1 MLQRGSVV
9 GIRDNSAMDRP
20 VEGGGRGRR
29 TVRWALVGGLLLL
42 AVVAYPSVRRWMS
55 SQTSVELSR
64 IRIGEVTRGDLVR
77 EVAVQGN
84 VVAAFSPT
92 LVAPARGTVEVEVRA
107 GEVVEAGAPLVTVNS
122 PEVESRLEQE
132 RSTLLSLQADL
143 ERQRVQAQQ
152 SKGQNRQDVALLEV
166 ELEAARRALE
176 RQETLRHEGLTNDV
190 QYEEAQDE
198 LKVAEMQLD
207 AARRRADYADE
218 TLEFEVR
225 DRASRVER
233 QRLVVADLERQV
245 EELTLR
251 SPVEGLVSRVLAND
265 RDAVTEGQPLVTVVD
280 LSAFQVE
287 APVPE
292 AYADEIAPG
301 TPAAITYD
309 GREWPASVTSIA
321 PAVEGSRVP
330 VRVVFDDQAPESLR
344 QNQRLSTRI
353 ILDTRHDV
361 LKVPRGPFLEAG
373 GGRTAYVLEDRL
385 AQRRAIE
392 VGALSVSEVEILA
405 GLEEGD
411 RIVVSDTGRFKGA
424 DRVLV
429 R

>member
-1 MLQRGSVV
+1 
-9 GIRDNSAMDRP
+9 MDRP
-20 VEGGGRGRR
+20 VERKRGLGRAR
-29 TVRWALVGGLLLL
+29 RWAIVAALLLPL
-42 AVVAYPSVRRWMS
+42 ALGVPSLRRWLRS
-55 SQTSVELSR
+55 EASVELSR
-64 IRIGEVTRGDLVR
+64 IRVGEVTRGDLVR

-92 LVAPARGTVEVEVRA
+92 LVAPARGIVEVRVRA
-107 GEVVEAGAPLVTVNS
+107 GEVVEAGTPLVAVRS
-122 PEVESRLEQE
+122 PEVESRLQQE

-143 ERQRVQAQQ
+143 ERQRVQSEQ

-166 ELEAARRALE
+166 EVEAAGRALD
-176 RQETLRHEGLTNDV
+176 RQETLRGEGLTNDV
-190 QYEEAQDE
+190 QYEAAQDE
-198 LKVAEMQLD
+198 LRVARMKLE
-207 AARRRADYADE
+207 AARQRTAYADE

-233 QRLVVADLERQV
+233 QRLIVSDLERQV

-251 SPVEGLVSRVLAND
+251 SPVEGLVSRVQVND

-280 LSAFQVE
+280 LSAFQIE

-301 TPAAITYD
+301 TPAAVTYD
-309 GREWPASVTSIA
+309 GREWTATVQSIA

-330 VRVVFDDQAPESLR
+330 VQVVFADEAPEGLK

-373 GGRTAYVLEDRL
+373 GGRTAYLLEDGL
-385 AQRRAIE
+385 ALLRPIE
-392 VGALSVSEVEILA
+392 VGGLSVSEVEIVS

-411 RIVVSDTGRFKGA
+411 RIVISDTGRFEGA
-424 DRVLV
+424 ESVLV
-429 R
+429 RR

>member
-1 MLQRGSVV
+1 
-9 GIRDNSAMDRP
+9 MDRP
-20 VEGGGRGRR
+20 VEGKSRRGR
-29 TVRWALVGGLLLL
+29 TARWALAGGLLLL
-42 AVVAYPSVRRWMS
+42 AVVAYPSLRRWMS

-64 IRIGEVTRGDLVR
+64 IRVGEVTRGDLVR

-92 LVAPARGTVEVEVRA
+92 LVAPARGVVEVEVRA
-107 GEVVEAGAPLVTVNS
+107 GEVVEAGAPLVTVKS
-122 PEVESRLEQE
+122 PEVASRLEQE

-166 ELEAARRALE
+166 ELEAARRALD

-190 QYEEAQDE
+190 QYEEAQDD
-198 LKVAEMQLD
+198 VRIAEMQLE
-207 AARRRADYADE
+207 AARQRTAFADE
-218 TLEFEVR
+218 TLDFEVR

-233 QRLVVADLERQV
+233 QRLVVTDLERQV

-251 SPVEGLVSRVLAND
+251 SPVEGLVSRVQAND

-301 TPAAITYD
+301 TAAAITYD
-309 GREWPASVTSIA
+309 GREWPATVASVA

-330 VRVVFDDQAPESLR
+330 VRVVFDEQAPESLK

-373 GGRTAYVLEDRL
+373 GGRTAYVLEDGL
-385 AQRRAIE
+385 ALRRPIE
-392 VGALSVSEVEILA
+392 VGALSVSEVEIVA

-411 RIVVSDTGRFKGA
+411 RIVVSDTGRFEGA